1 MYEGNDRVCLPRA
14 YQGAGLYDKPQNTVS
29 KWNKEASDVIEINNI
44 GISFGG
50 LRALDSVSFSVEKNE
65 VVGLIGP
72 NGAGKTTMMN
82 IICGLYKPTDGSI
95 SFGGTDI
102 TGLGSDKICKLGIS
116 RTYQIP
122 QPFYAMTALAGVTA
136 AVLNGKNRPNMS
148 LQDAGLEASYYLE
161 FAGLFAK
168 RDELASNLNL
178 YELRMLELARALAT
192 TPKLLLL
199 DEVMAGLN
207 PVEAERALE
216 MIWSAQEQFGVTLLW
231 IEHVMKIIMK
241 AAQRIVVLHYGK
253 KIAEG
258 PPAQIVDNPEIIEA
272 YLGGKH

>member
-1 MYEGNDRVCLPRA
+1 M
-14 YQGAGLYDKPQNTVS
+14 
-29 KWNKEASDVIEINNI
+29 IEIKNI
-44 GISFGG
+44 GIKFGG
-50 LRALDSVSFSVEKNE
+50 LQALDNVSFSVGKGE

-82 IICGLYKPTDGSI
+82 IICGLYKPTE
-95 SFGGTDI
+95 GTIDFEGTRI
-102 TGLGSDKICKLGIS
+102 TGLTSNKICHLGIS

-122 QPFYAMTALAGVTA
+122 QPFYAMTALGGVTVS
-136 AVLNGKNRPNMS
+136 VLNGKKRRNMCLS
-148 LQDAGLEASYYLE
+148 DAGLEASYYLE
-161 FAGLFAK
+161 FVGLFAK

-207 PVEAERALE
+207 PVESNRALD
-216 MIWSAQEQFGVTLLW
+216 MIWSAQDQFGITLLW
-231 IEHVMKIIMK
+231 IEHVMKIIMN
-241 AAQRIVVLHYGK
+241 AAQRIVVLQYGK

-258 PPAQIVDNPEIIEA
+258 PPAEIVKDPRIIEA
-272 YLGGKH
+272 YLGGKRR

>member
-1 MYEGNDRVCLPRA
+1 M
-14 YQGAGLYDKPQNTVS
+14 
-29 KWNKEASDVIEINNI
+29 IEIKNV

-50 LRALDSVSFSVEKNE
+50 LRALDDVSFSVGKNE

-82 IICGLYKPTDGSI
+82 IICGLYQPSDGSI
-95 SFGGTDI
+95 HFEGTQI
-102 TGLGSDKICKLGIS
+102 TGLTSDKICKLGVS

-122 QPFYAMTALAGVTA
+122 QPFYAMTALASVVTS
-136 AVLNGKNRPNMS
+136 VLNGKKRINMS
-148 LQDAGLEASYYLE
+148 LGDAGLEASYYLE
-161 FAGLFAK
+161 FVGLFSK

-207 PVEAERALE
+207 PVESERALD
-216 MIWSAQEQFGVTLLW
+216 MIWSAQEQFGITLLW

-241 AAQRIVVLHYGK
+241 AAQRVVVLQYGK

-258 PPAQIVDNPEIIEA
+258 PPEQIVNDPHIIEA